1 MVDLKSLFKNGNAVT
16 RLIFINVAVFLVIKL
31 VAIFLQ
37 LFNVPHISL
46 ITYLAL
52 PASLHVLPLRFWTLL
67 TYMFL
72 HEGVFHLFF
81 NMLCLY
87 WFGKIALMYLSEK
100 QFVGVYLVGGLVAGL
115 FYLLA
120 YNLFPYYEP
129 LVDASLLVGAS
140 GAIMAIIVATA
151 MLAPNM
157 EVMLMFLGRIKLK
170 WLALVTVLISLFGIT
185 SSNGGG
191 ELAHVGG
198 ALAGYIFVVLLRRGT
213 DVSTYVSRII
223 DKIVNLFKR
232 PKRKKQPKFH
242 YSKPMNDGEYNQY
255 KARKNAEID
264 AILDKIKR
272 SGYDSLSA
280 EEKRKLF
287 EK

>member
-31 VAIFLQ
+31 AAIILQ
-37 LFNVPHISL
+37 LFNISHVSL
-46 ITYLAL
+46 VSYLAL
-52 PASLHVLPLRFWTLL
+52 PASLHVLPLRFWTLI
-67 TYMFL
+67 TYMFV

-87 WFGKIALMYLSEK
+87 WFGKIALMYMNEK
-100 QFVGVYLVGGLVAGL
+100 QFVGLYLVGGLVAGV
-115 FYLLA
+115 FYIA
-120 YNLFPYYEP
+120 TYNLFPYYEP

-140 GAIMAIIVATA
+140 GAIMAVIIATA

-157 EVMLMFLGRIKLK
+157 EVMLMLLGSIKLK
-170 WLALVTVLISLFGIT
+170 WLALITVLISLFGIT

-198 ALAGYIFVVLLRRGT
+198 ALAGYIFVVLLRRGL
-213 DVSTYVSRII
+213 DLSKYVSRVI
-223 DKIVNLFKR
+223 DKVVGIFRR
-232 PKRKKQPKFH
+232 PKRRKQPKFH
-242 YSKPMNDGEYNQY
+242 YSRPMNDAEYNQH
-255 KARKNAEID
+255 KAQRNAEID

>member
-1 MVDLKSLFKNGNAVT
+1 MVDLKNLFRNGNAVT
-16 RLIFINVAVFLVIKL
+16 RLIFINVAAFLVVKL
-31 VAIFLQ
+31 LTIVFQ
-37 LFNVPHISL
+37 LFNSYFPLVS
-46 ITYLAL
+46 YWAL
-52 PASLHVLPLRFWTLL
+52 PASLHTLPVRFWTLV
-67 TYMFL
+67 TYMFV
-72 HEGVFHLFF
+72 HDGVFHLFF

-87 WFGKIALMYLSEK
+87 WFGKIALMYITEK
-100 QFVGVYLVGGLVAGL
+100 QFVGIYLVGGLVAGL
-115 FYLLA
+115 FYIAA

-140 GAIMAIIVATA
+140 GAIMAVIVAVA
-151 MLAPNM
+151 MIAPNM
-157 EVMLMFLGRIKLK
+157 EIMLMLLGRIKLK
-170 WLALVTVLISLFGIT
+170 WLALIIVLISLFGIT

-213 DVSTYVSRII
+213 DISAYVSPII
-223 DKIVNLFKR
+223 DKIVNIFR
-232 PKRKKQPKFH
+232 QPKRRKQPKFH
-242 YSKPMNDGEYNQY
+242 YSKPMNDAEYNQY
-255 KARKNAEID
+255 KANRNAEID
-264 AILDKIKR
+264 VILDKIKR